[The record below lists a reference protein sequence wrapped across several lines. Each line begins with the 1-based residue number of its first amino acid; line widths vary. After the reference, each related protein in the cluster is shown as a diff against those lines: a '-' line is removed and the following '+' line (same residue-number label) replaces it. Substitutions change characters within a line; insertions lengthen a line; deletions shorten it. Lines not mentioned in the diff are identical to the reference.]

1 MTLKHDVQF
10 LGTMAGPLGR
20 AARVGAVSAVRGRW
34 RPYRSWTG
42 AEITAYDPFDLPTA
56 AQPHEAYRALHA
68 GGRVHYNPSRR
79 IWILSRL
86 SDVKAGARAA
96 DTLCSGDGV
105 SRARIAPPLLVTTDG
120 KRHNEM
126 RRQVIPAF
134 TKTALESW
142 QPMIDELAVKLVGEV
157 LDAPGCDVVQRLT
170 IPMPMLLIAHILGVP
185 DGDLNEF
192 RRWSEASV
200 QATQV
205 ELSRRG
211 ITSLTSSITGVRNI
225 HCYFRNQFATGG
237 LKGSATI
244 LGKLLDQNAS
254 GSISDGE
261 LFFFAFLLLLA
272 GNETTTSLLGGM
284 FDMFARRP
292 ETFDMIRA
300 NHDLIP
306 MAVEELLRFYSPVQG
321 LYRTARTD
329 YQVGNVTI
337 PARARVLLCIGAAN
351 RDPQVFD
358 DPDEFRVDRNPSEH
372 MAFGFGAH
380 LCLGAKLTRMEAQA
394 VLRELATRVERIEA
408 VGEPQWSTNST
419 LRGPVAMAVKL
430 TSAGVPT

>member
-1 MTLKHDVQF
+1 
-10 LGTMAGPLGR
+10 MAKPLAR
-20 AARVGAVSAVRGRW
+20 AARVGAVASVRGRW

-42 AEITAYDPFDLPTA
+42 AEITDYDPFDPRTA
-56 AQPHEAYRALHA
+56 AQPHEAYRGLHA
-68 GGRVHYNPSRR
+68 GGRVHYNPNRN

-86 SDVKAGARAA
+86 ADVKAGARAA
-96 DTLCSGDGV
+96 DTLYSGDGV
-105 SRARIAPPLLVTTDG
+105 TRARVALPLLVTTDG

-126 RRQVIPAF
+126 RRHVLPAF
-134 TKTALESW
+134 TKAALESW
-142 QPMIDELAVKLVGEV
+142 RPMIDELAAKLVGEV

-170 IPMPMLLIAHILGVP
+170 IPMPMLLIAHMLGVP

-192 RRWSEASV
+192 RRWSEATV
-200 QATQV
+200 QATEV

-211 ITSLTSSITGVRNI
+211 IMSLTSSITGIRDI
-225 HCYFRNQFATGG
+225 HRYFRNQFAVGG
-237 LKGSATI
+237 LKGSDTI
-244 LGKLLDQNAS
+244 LGKLLDENAG
-254 GSISDGE
+254 GSISDDE

-272 GNETTTSLLGGM
+272 GNETTTNLLGGM

-329 YQVGNVTI
+329 YQVGDVTI
-337 PARARVLLCIGAAN
+337 PAGARVLLCIGAAN

-358 DPDEFRVDRNPSEH
+358 DPDEFRVDRNPTEH

-380 LCLGAKLTRMEAQA
+380 LCLGAQLTRMEARA
-394 VLRELATRVERIEA
+394 VLRELATRVDRIE
-408 VGEPQWSTNST
+408 VIGQPRWSTNST
-419 LRGPVAMAVKL
+419 LRGPVEMTAKL
-430 TSAGVPT
+430 FAAAAIK